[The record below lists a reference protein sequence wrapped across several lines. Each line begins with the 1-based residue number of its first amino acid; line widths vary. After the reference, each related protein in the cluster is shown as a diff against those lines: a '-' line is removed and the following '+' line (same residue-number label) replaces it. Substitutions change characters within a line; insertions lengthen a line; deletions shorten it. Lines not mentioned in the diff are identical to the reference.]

1 LACIAWILQRRS
13 CYVAAQTAAYGDAG
27 TYLDDEDVVSM
38 DSKQQDDG
46 RTYYYYEL
54 NASYGTNGPHTYSA
68 VTTKGDLALLFVAA
82 ANDKQWASSKD
93 RLMKAA
99 ESFRA

>member
-1 LACIAWILQRRS
+1 
-13 CYVAAQTAAYGDAG
+13 
-27 TYLDDEDVVSM
+27 M